1 MNELTVLQAVR
12 LKGRVRPAALAA
24 TLDEQETTVAEA
36 VNKLGEAGLLTE
48 GKLVRLSPAGRD
60 RLTELLADE
69 RRCIDGE
76 AFARAYDEFRSVN
89 GEFKALVSEWQLRDG
104 EPNDHGDAEYDA
116 AILGRLDGVHSSV
129 LPILAMAAKQLP
141 RLTAYAAKLS
151 AAQQQIQAGDTTWF
165 TRPIVDSYHTV
176 WFELHEELIGAAGL
190 TREDEATSGHAE

>member
-48 GKLVRLSPAGRD
+48 GKLVRLSPAGLD
-60 RLTELLADE
+60 RLTELLPDG
-69 RRCIDGE
+69 RRGIDGE

-89 GEFKALVSEWQLRDG
+89 GEFKSLVSEWQLRDG

-116 AILGRLDGVHSSV
+116 AILGGLDGVHSSV
-129 LPILAMAAKQLP
+129 LSLLAMAAKQLP

-151 AAQQQIQAGDTTWF
+151 AA
-165 TRPIVDSYHTV
+165 
-176 WFELHEELIGAAGL
+176 
-190 TREDEATSGHAE
+190 